1 MAGVGCHTSSLPTP
15 GSPSM
20 SPNTPCPSAAAL
32 SHHHPLGPSLFHPP
46 PSATRLPVLLPPQHF
61 TSPSPIFG
69 LSSPCRPSTDLQEGV
84 ELALVPHEVRQV
96 ADEAEPL
103 LVGGLVVR
111 VVRVDA

>member
-1 MAGVGCHTSSLPTP
+1 MAGVGCHTL
-15 GSPSM
+15 
-20 SPNTPCPSAAAL
+20 AAYPWIPQ
-32 SHHHPLGPSLFHPP
+32 HVPEHPFPICCCAQPF
-46 PSATRLPVLLPPQHF
+46 LPPQHF
-61 TSPSPIFG
+61 ASPSPIFG
-69 LSSPCRPSTDLQEGV
+69 PSSPCRPSTDLQEGV